1 MPSIDNKT
9 QTLDGQLKSLALRMR
24 KQVQTKS
31 WRDMRHAQHDRAF
44 TVAGAMQADLLAD
57 LAKAV
62 DDSVSKGLGLEYF
75 RKQFDK
81 IVEQYGWAYNGERR
95 WRTRVIYGTNMR
107 VSYAAGRLVQLRDP
121 ELQKLAPFWMY
132 RHSGSDNPRLKHKAW
147 DKLALPAD
155 DPWFKTHYPPNGW
168 GCGCRVVA
176 VSARDIARMGGRI
189 EIPPEG
195 TDGID
200 EGWDYMPGGS
210 VTNELQGVVDAKAEQ
225 LPPTLAEPFKADA
238 AARFVERMAV
248 DEVVKRGIVEQAK
261 KTEFAI
267 LLKAGKRILSKRGRE
282 SAVEF
287 TEAELSQFNQGEL
300 VHNHPS
306 SSSLSLEDLELAHD
320 NGLNK
325 IIAAGNDG
333 SLYEARNINK
343 FNKSIY
349 NAVLDRVERY
359 VQRWKNR
366 SVSDDEVNFWG
377 NHIINSLLHRQ
388 GVLVYRMVGV
398 EPAWVTQLLAELL

>member
-1 MPSIDNKT
+1 MPTIDNKR
-9 QTLDGQLKSLALRMR
+9 QTLAGQLQSLQLRMAN
-24 KQVQTKS
+24 QVQTKS
-31 WRDMRHAQHDRAF
+31 WRDMLHAQHDRAF

-62 DDSVSKGLGLEYF
+62 DDSISKGLGLGYF

-81 IVEQYGWAYNGERR
+81 IVEQYGWAYKGERR

-132 RHSGSDNPRLKHKAW
+132 RHSGAEHPRLQHKAW

-210 VTNELQGVVDAKAEQ
+210 VTDELQGVVNTKAAQ

-238 AARFVERMAV
+238 DARLIERMAI
-248 DEVVKRGIVEQAK
+248 EHVVRQGIKEQAK
-261 KTEFAI
+261 RTEFAVLI
-267 LLKAGKRILSKRGRE
+267 KDGRRIIDKRGGQSE
-282 SAVEF
+282 VSF
-287 TEAELSQFNQGEL
+287 SDDELAQFEGGLL
-300 VHNHPS
+300 VHNHPL
-306 SSSLSLEDLELAHD
+306 SSSLSIDDLVLAQR
-320 NGLNK
+320 GKLNQ

-333 SLYEARNINK
+333 TVYKASRFAGDLVAARKQAKRLAQIAADRGDVDINELNLWLSHLINALMARKGVMIYERIGTPVPEWLTK
-343 FNKSIY
+343 
-349 NAVLDRVERY
+349 
-359 VQRWKNR
+359 
-366 SVSDDEVNFWG
+366 
-377 NHIINSLLHRQ
+377 LLQ
-388 GVLVYRMVGV
+388 DL
-398 EPAWVTQLLAELL
+398 